1 MPGHELGII
10 APHVTAD
17 AAGHVGTHSHMFFAV
32 LQRWPAGQSVPVPVH
47 DIPPQVSRMGA
58 PHITAD
64 AVGHDGA
71 HSQRPVA
78 VLQRWPEA
86 QRVPVPHEGPPG
98 QTLGMSI
105 PQATAVGRVVGQ
117 RG

>member
-10 APHVTAD
+10 APHVTAV
-17 AAGHVGTHSHMFFAV
+17 ASGQVGTHSHMFVAG

-47 DIPPQVSRMGA
+47 DIPPQVSRIGE

-64 AVGHDGA
+64 GAGHMGA
-71 HSQRPVA
+71 HSHRPVVA
-78 VLQRWPEA
+78 LQRWPAA
-86 QRVPVPHEGPPG
+86 QRVPVPHDGPPG
-98 QTLGMSI
+98 QTLGMSM
-105 PQATAVGRVVGQ
+105 PHAVAAGVVAGQ